1 MVFQELVR
9 ELDQSNYHEFL
20 KRDFSVLNFFSDWHM
35 NCLMVFPILDS
46 LAEEFAD
53 KIFFGKV
60 DVEENEDLAEKYNV
74 GSVPCLLIFRNGQ
87 PVKQFVGVQTKDT
100 LVTALTELV

>member
-9 ELDQSNYHEFL
+9 ELDQSNFGDFL
-20 KRDFSVLNFFSDWHM
+20 ERDFSVLNFFSDWHM

-46 LAEEFAD
+46 LAEEFVG

-60 DVEENEDLAEKYNV
+60 DVEENEELARRFNV
-74 GSVPCLLIFRNGQ
+74 GSVPCLLIFKNG
-87 PVKQFVGVQTKDT
+87 
-100 LVTALTELV
+100 ELVDRIDNACSEEILREKLCCLV